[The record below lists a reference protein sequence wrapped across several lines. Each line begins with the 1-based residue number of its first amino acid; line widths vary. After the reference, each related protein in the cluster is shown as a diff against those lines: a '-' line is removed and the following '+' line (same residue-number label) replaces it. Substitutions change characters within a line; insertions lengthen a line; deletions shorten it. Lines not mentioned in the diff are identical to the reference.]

1 MKNLKQF
8 IAESVSKTENAI
20 PVDYD
25 FIVNNLF
32 FWDNIIDEYG
42 SWEDYNDEF
51 DVTNNPETIL
61 KEFLKDEVK
70 AKKMKIYIMPETMN
84 YLKEYNAP
92 GGIKA
97 NQVNIVSQSE
107 YEALTGKFSW
117 KDLITVYKEWTIEV
131 SGNKALHYYNQY
143 GDDNNYL
150 IIFE

>member
-25 FIVNNLF
+25 FITNNLF

-42 SWEDYNDEF
+42 TWEDYNDEF
-51 DVTNNPETIL
+51 DDNHNPETIL
-61 KEFLKDEVK
+61 TQFIGKVK
-70 AKKMKIYIMPETMN
+70 AKTMKVYIMPETMD

-97 NQVNIVSQSE
+97 NQVNIVSESE
-107 YEALTGKFSW
+107 YEAMTEKYDW
-117 KDLITVYKEWTIEV
+117 EPLIEVYNEWTVEV
-131 SGNKALHYYNQY
+131 SGNKALLYSNNY
-143 GDDNNYL
+143 GDANNYL
-150 IIFE
+150 IVFE

>member
-97 NQVNIVSQSE
+97 NQVNIVSESE
-107 YEALTGKFSW
+107 YEAMTEKYDW
-117 KDLITVYKEWTIEV
+117 EPLIEVYNEWTVEV
-131 SGNKALHYYNQY
+131 SGNKALLYSNNY

-150 IIFE
+150 IVFE

>member
-25 FIVNNLF
+25 FIANNLF

-42 SWEDYNDEF
+42 TWEEYNDEF
-51 DVTNNPETIL
+51 DDTNNPETIL
-61 KEFLKDEVK
+61 TQFIDKVK
-70 AKKMKIYIMPETMN
+70 AKTMKVYIMPETMD

-97 NQVNIVSQSE
+97 NQVNIVSESE
-107 YEALTGKFSW
+107 YEAMTEKFNW
-117 KDLITVYKEWTIEV
+117 KSIVEVYNEWRIEV
-131 SGNKALHYYNQY
+131 SGNKALLYSNNY

-150 IIFE
+150 IVFE

>member
-61 KEFLKDEVK
+61 TKFIGKVK
-70 AKKMKIYIMPETMN
+70 AKTMKVYIMPETMD

-97 NQVNIVSQSE
+97 NQVNIVSESE
-107 YEALTGKFSW
+107 YEAMTEKFNW
-117 KDLITVYKEWTIEV
+117 KSIVEVYNEWRIEV
-131 SGNKALHYYNQY
+131 SGNKALLYSNNY

-150 IIFE
+150 IVFE

>member
-61 KEFLKDEVK
+61 TKFIGKVK
-70 AKKMKIYIMPETMN
+70 AKTMKVYIMPETMD

-97 NQVNIVSQSE
+97 NQVNIVSESE
-107 YEALTGKFSW
+107 YEAMTEKFNW
-117 KDLITVYKEWTIEV
+117 KSIVEVYNEWKIEV
-131 SGNKALHYYNQY
+131 SGNKALLYSNNY

-150 IIFE
+150 IVFE

>member
-8 IAESVSKTENAI
+8 IAESINKTENAI

-25 FIVNNLF
+25 FIANNLF
-32 FWDNIIDEYG
+32 FWDNLLDECG
-42 SWEDYNDEF
+42 SWEEYDDSFDE
-51 DVTNNPETIL
+51 NHNPETIL
-61 KEFLKDEVK
+61 SQFIDKVK
-70 AKKMKIYIMPETMN
+70 AKTMKVYIMPETMD